1 MIKLID
7 PKSRNLKKKKNDIFA
22 KKKLL
27 EMNIRIIA
35 KDLVTQQII
44 LDIFKQNM
52 QNSNIYHILPDIKE
66 DIFSLIKLETL
77 IEIVLSGRRACDS
90 MCNGI

>member
-7 PKSRNLKKKKNDIFA
+7 PKIQESKKKKNDNFA

-27 EMNIRIIA
+27 EINIRIIA
-35 KDLVTQQII
+35 KDLVTQKIT

-66 DIFSLIKLETL
+66 DILSLIKLETL
-77 IEIVLSGRRACDS
+77 IEIVLSGR
-90 MCNGI
+90 

>member
-27 EMNIRIIA
+27 EVNTRIIA
-35 KDLVTQQII
+35 KDLVTQQIT

-52 QNSNIYHILPDIKE
+52 
-66 DIFSLIKLETL
+66 
-77 IEIVLSGRRACDS
+77 
-90 MCNGI
+90 